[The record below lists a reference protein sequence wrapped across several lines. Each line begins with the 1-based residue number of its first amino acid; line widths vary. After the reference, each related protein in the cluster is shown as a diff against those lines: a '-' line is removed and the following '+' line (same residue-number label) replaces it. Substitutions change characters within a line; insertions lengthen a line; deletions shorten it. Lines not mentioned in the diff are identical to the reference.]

1 MGFWAFKPYVS
12 VAARAVQAEK
22 LVAKLRKKGEGI
34 EPVRVEGRTISTS
47 VWGKAWCNNL
57 ESYRDYEHRL
67 PRGRSYLRNGSV
79 IDLKV
84 AKGSITAQVLGSEL
98 YDIKITIAPV
108 AAPHW
113 AAICQACSGGIASLV
128 ELLQGRLDK
137 SVMDRVASKGDGL
150 FPAPAEIKLSCS
162 CPDWADMCKHVAAAM
177 YGVGARLDTA
187 PELLFVLRGVEA
199 KDMIAKASA
208 NLGRA
213 KPAAAKDKLLAE
225 DDMAALFGLDM
236 ATPEPEAKI
245 PAKSAKAKRA
255 VAVPRKAEK
264 AGTAA
269 QPKTSKTD
277 AKKRAGPSP
286 TVPVPKTSKRSPVAA

>member
-1 MGFWAFKPYVS
+1 MGFWGYKSYVS
-12 VAARAVQAEK
+12 VADRGVQAEK

-34 EPVRVEGRTISTS
+34 QPVRVEGRTISTS
-47 VWGKAWCNNL
+47 VWGKAWCSNL

-79 IDLKV
+79 VDLKV
-84 AKGSITAQVLGSEL
+84 AKGSITAKVLGSEL

-108 AAPHW
+108 AAPQW
-113 AAICQACSGGIASLV
+113 AAICRACSGGIASLV

-177 YGVGARLDTA
+177 YGVGARLDSA
-187 PELLFVLRGVEA
+187 PELLFVLRGVDA
-199 KDMIAKASA
+199 KDMIAKAGA

-213 KPAAAKDKLLAE
+213 KPAATKDKVLVE

-236 ATPEPEAKI
+236 AETEPEAEIAIK
-245 PAKSAKAKRA
+245 PAKARTA
-255 VAVPRKAEK
+255 VAVPR
-264 AGTAA
+264 TA
-269 QPKTSKTD
+269 KTRKVAKSKTAKTV
-277 AKKRAGPSP
+277 AKKRARPIP
-286 TVPVPKTSKRSPVAA
+286 EAPVQKTSKRSTVAA